1 MVESATGSARFP
13 VNAKGLKERMRVRT
27 GWMHEDAQ
35 LRNFT
40 PLKDRLL
47 ATGQDANARYLQ
59 IEAERDRLWTEWK
72 QLAPTASSVPFP
84 SLPAG
89 AASSLP
95 IAPLQLI
102 GPGLDPWFGFS
113 GSVQMGPAQEGEN
126 SIPPGVSGS
135 IDTLPNGL
143 LSNGSI
149 LFGGDLVTGG
159 KAAIWLHNWSYLI
172 VFPAPVMAS
181 VLTYSFGVGVQVT
194 VLGGKGNATCLSFVA
209 LGESANFTGQEI
221 GVSNDGYPLAENL
234 GLPVTVGTLNVR
246 RSFLVKGGEVPAVA
260 LMVGVA
266 VALSADSEVAL
277 STSTDCFICP
287 AATIDPVT
295 AVGPPAERGL
305 VNFHY
310 QPIIVNK

>member
-1 MVESATGSARFP
+1 MVESAIGSARFP
-13 VNAKGLKERMRVRT
+13 VNAKGLKERMRVRA

-72 QLAPTASSVPFP
+72 QLAPTASSVSFP
-84 SLPAG
+84 SLPADS
-89 AASSLP
+89 ASSLP

-102 GPGLDPWFGFS
+102 EPGLGPWFGFS
-113 GSVQMGPAQEGEN
+113 GSVQMGAAHEGEN

-135 IDTLPNGL
+135 IDTVLNGL
-143 LSNGSI
+143 FPNGSI
-149 LFGGDLVTGG
+149 LFEGDLLARG

-172 VFPAPVMAS
+172 VFPSPMIAS
-181 VLTYSFGVGVQVT
+181 VLTYSFGVGVQLS
-194 VLGGKGNATCLSFVA
+194 VLSAKGNATFLSFVA

-221 GVSNDGYPLAENL
+221 GVNNDGYPLAENI
-234 GLPVTVGTLNVR
+234 GMPVTRGVLNVR
-246 RSFLVKGGEVPAVA
+246 RSFLVQRGEVPAVA

-277 STSTDCFICP
+277 CPGVECCICP
-287 AATIDPVT
+287 GATIDPVT
-295 AVGPPAERGL
+295 LGPPAERGL